1 VRICSKCRV
10 EKPLTSYY
18 TSKTD
23 CLGHQRYCKPCAS
36 RAAIDW
42 RKESPENKAA
52 AMAAITRWTKNN
64 PQKKYAYQQRWNN
77 KNKARLAAL
86 RANQKRLRMHGMR
99 QAQPTWAN
107 TFFIREI
114 YHLSRLRTELTGI
127 PHDVDHII
135 PLKSDLVCGL
145 HCEANLAVVPASV
158 NRKKLNTTWPDM
170 P

>member
-1 VRICSKCRV
+1 
-10 EKPLTSYY
+10 
-18 TSKTD
+18 
-23 CLGHQRYCKPCAS
+23 
-36 RAAIDW
+36 
-42 RKESPENKAA
+42 
-52 AMAAITRWTKNN
+52 MAAITRWTKNN